1 MHGWLYS
8 LTSTKQTPKEHNT
21 DVFLNKHT
29 ISGHSV
35 SMQQTKIASFP
46 GINKNREI
54 VDCLSYPFFLYNLH
68 PHQLSTSFQ
77 CSKNTLA
84 KKSNH
89 LHLENFQSC
98 STSYDL
104 LLFLW
109 LDKFHYKL
117 ETKARPAVISQR
129 FSYQQSTSRINC
141 SISVLQRKQPQ
152 PGDVAFPR
160 QDN

>member
-1 MHGWLYS
+1 VQQKYPG
-8 LTSTKQTPKEHNT
+8 KKEQPPPFGKFPKLFTCN
-21 DVFLNKHT
+21 
-29 ISGHSV
+29 
-35 SMQQTKIASFP
+35 
-46 GINKNREI
+46 
-54 VDCLSYPFFLYNLH
+54 
-68 PHQLSTSFQ
+68 
-77 CSKNTLA
+77 
-84 KKSNH
+84 
-89 LHLENFQSC
+89 
-98 STSYDL
+98 DL